1 MTTQQSTRSTYD
13 VIRTKRDTRAYAD
26 RPVPEETLQRIL
38 QAGRM
43 AGSSKNSQPV
53 RFVVL
58 REQKR
63 KEELAACGDFATH
76 LPSAAVVV
84 ALVLLPDGGPFDAGR
99 AAQNMMVAAWAE
111 GITSCATS
119 MHNQECAAR
128 VLGLPADHR
137 VAIALPFGYPAE
149 GGESRPGRPRLPLS
163 EYVHEDRWG
172 ATPAR

>member
-1 MTTQQSTRSTYD
+1 MRTTFD

-26 RPVPEETLQRIL
+26 RPIPEEALRRIL

-58 REQKR
+58 RDQQR
-63 KEELAACGDFATH
+63 KEQLAACGDFSAH
-76 LPSAAVVV
+76 LPSAPVVV
-84 ALVLLPDGGPFDAGR
+84 AVVLLPDGGPFDAGR

-111 GITSCATS
+111 GLTSCPTS
-119 MHNQECAAR
+119 MHHPECAAE
-128 VLGLPADHR
+128 VLGLPPDHR
-137 VAIALPFGYPAE
+137 VATALPFGYPAAQDQP
-149 GGESRPGRPRLPLS
+149 RPGRPRLPLS

-172 ATPAR
+172 RPAAL

>member
-1 MTTQQSTRSTYD
+1 MTTDSRTRSTYD
-13 VIRTKRDTRAYAD
+13 VIRTKRDTRAYAE
-26 RPVPEETLQRIL
+26 RPIPEETLQRIL

-43 AGSSKNSQPV
+43 AGSSKNSQPA

-58 REQKR
+58 RDRKR

-76 LPSAAVVV
+76 MPSAPVVV
-84 ALVLLPDGGPFDAGR
+84 AVVLLPDGGPFDAGR

-119 MHNQECAAR
+119 MHRPECAAE
-128 VLGLPADHR
+128 VLGLPPEHR

-149 GGESRPGRPRLPLS
+149 AAADRPGRPRLPLS
-163 EYVHEDRWG
+163 DYVHEDRWG
-172 ATPAR
+172 ETS